1 MHVATSVIEDQPLRA
16 TPAEG
21 ETLYEFSQSPLLE
34 RQSRQESNARSY
46 PRRIPLA
53 LKKARGLL
61 VEDVEGRTFID
72 CLAGAGTLAL
82 GHNHPVVIEAIRQVL
97 ADELPL
103 HTLDLTTPV
112 KDQFVQDLFGLLP
125 PALAAE
131 AKIQFC
137 GPTGTDA
144 VEAALK
150 LVRTATGRSTILS
163 FQGGYHGMSQGA
175 LGLMGNLG
183 PKKPLGAVLSTG
195 VQFLPY
201 PYDYR
206 CPFGLGGEAGVKANL
221 HYLENLL
228 NDPEGG
234 VQLPAAVIV
243 EVVQGEGGVVP
254 ADLDWLRGLRR
265 ITEQA
270 GVALIV
276 DEIQSGFA
284 RTGRMFAFE
293 HAGIVPDVVVLSKAI
308 GGSLPLAVVVYR
320 EWLDKWQP
328 GAHAGTF
335 RGNQMAMAA
344 GSAVMRYLKEHD
356 LAAHAAAMGER
367 LAEHL
372 RILQRDYPQLGDIRG
387 RGADA
392 RGRDRRPS
400 GRGGCPRSSADR
412 RRPGLAGPARVPE
425 ARPDPR
431 TGRPPRQRGALPAAA
446 DHRRRTDRRGGPA
459 FRPRPRR
466 GAGRLIFPP
475 GFSLSNARAV
485 LRAAVRSHQEQAMTS
500 VFDRDDIQFQ
510 VVVNHEE
517 QYSIWPEYKEIP
529 QGWRAAGKSGL
540 KKDCLAYIE
549 EVWTDMRPLSLR
561 QHMDKAAG

>member
-1 MHVATSVIEDQPLRA
+1 MSVATSLVNDQPA
-16 TPAEG
+16 AVSPAPVEV
-21 ETLYEFSQSPLLE
+21 LYQFHESPLLA

-53 LKKARGLL
+53 LKRARGIY
-61 VEDVEGRTFID
+61 VEDVEGRRFID

-82 GHNHPVVIEAIRQVL
+82 GHNHPVVIEAIQQVL

-125 PALAAE
+125 PALARE

-150 LVRTATGRSTILS
+150 LVRTATGRSTVLS

-175 LGLMGNLG
+175 LSLMGSLG
-183 PKKPLGAVLSTG
+183 PKKPLGALLGSG
-195 VQFLPY
+195 VQFMPF

-206 CPFGLGGEAGVKANL
+206 CPFGLGGAEGVKVNL

-228 NDPEGG
+228 NDPEAG

-243 EVVQGEGGVVP
+243 EVVQGEGGVIP

-276 DEIQSGFA
+276 DEVQSGFA
-284 RTGRMFAFE
+284 RTGKMFAFE
-293 HAGIVPDVVVLSKAI
+293 HAGIIPDVVVMSKAI

-320 EWLDKWQP
+320 EWLDSWLP

-344 GSAVMRYLKEHD
+344 GSAVMRYLTEHNV
-356 LAAHAAAMGER
+356 AEHAVAMGER

-372 RILQRDYPQLGDIRG
+372 RMLQRDFPQLGDIRG
-387 RGADA
+387 RGLML
-392 RGRDRRPS
+392 GVELVNP
-400 GRGGCPRSSADR
+400 
-412 RRPGLAGPARVPE
+412 AGE
-425 ARPDPR
+425 PDIQGHP
-431 TGRPPRQRGALPAAA
+431 
-446 DHRRRTDRRGGPA
+446 PA
-459 FRPRPRR
+459 FGQLAPLVQRECLKR
-466 GAGRLIFPP
+466 GLILELGGRHGCVMRFLPPLVISAAEVDCVAEIF
-475 GFSLSNARAV
+475 GRALS
-485 LRAAVRSHQEQAMTS
+485 AAVA
-500 VFDRDDIQFQ
+500 
-510 VVVNHEE
+510 
-517 QYSIWPEYKEIP
+517 
-529 QGWRAAGKSGL
+529 
-540 KKDCLAYIE
+540 
-549 EVWTDMRPLSLR
+549 SL
-561 QHMDKAAG
+561 